1 MVFIKSPAHLID
13 LLVIILSA
21 ALPSISSHDG
31 HEVFAFRAFRGFH
44 RFFQLLQVIALKRQL
59 RPWQL
64 FWSVLYDQ
72 REQLLIIF
80 YLEIVLLCLL
90 SYLGF
95 LVEHEANENLENIA
109 DAMWWAV
116 CFD

>member
-1 MVFIKSPAHLID
+1 M
-13 LLVIILSA
+13 VIILSA
-21 ALPSISSHDG
+21 VLPSLSSGHDG

-44 RFFQLLQVIALKRQL
+44 RFFQLLQVIALKRQF
-59 RPWQL
+59 RPWRV

-80 YLEIVLLCLL
+80 YLEIVLLCML

-95 LVEHEANENLENIA
+95 LVEHEANESLENIA
-109 DAMWWAV
+109 DAMWWSV
-116 CFD
+116 SIIYISDHLIHLT